1 MDDHKVI
8 SEDGFHTI
16 SSSVY
21 GVTYHSIYGA
31 LNESITVFLSAG
43 LQFQILKGKKKISI
57 FEMGLGTGLNALL
70 TLIDADTTNIN
81 IDYTAIELHP
91 LNWQDA
97 SELNYISELNG
108 QHWKPSFQSM
118 HTSPPGQYI
127 DLSSTFRFRKYHG
140 DLLSTDI
147 EDQYDVIYYD
157 AFAPTAQEELWTPI
171 AMEKMYNMLHP
182 GGVLVTYCAK
192 GSFKR
197 ALRSVGFKVEA
208 LPGPPGKR
216 EMTRAHK

>member
-1 MDDHKVI
+1 MSDQKVI

-16 SSSVY
+16 SSSAY

-70 TLIDADTTNIN
+70 TLIDTADTDIH

-91 LNWQDA
+91 LKWQDA
-97 SELNYISELNG
+97 SELNYINELNG
-108 QHWKPSFQSM
+108 QQWKPSFQSM
-118 HTSPPGQYI
+118 HTCPADQYV
-127 DLSSTFRFRKYHG
+127 DLTSSFRFRKYHG
-140 DLLSTDI
+140 DLLTTDI
-147 EDQYDVIYYD
+147 EGRYDVIYYD
-157 AFAPTAQEELWTPI
+157 AFAPTAQEELWTS
-171 AMEKMYNMLHP
+171 AVMEKMYNMLHQ

-197 ALRSVGFKVEA
+197 ALKSVGFKVEA

>member
-1 MDDHKVI
+1 MDDQKVV

-16 SSSVY
+16 SSSIY

-43 LQFQILKGKKKISI
+43 LQFQILKGKKKISV
-57 FEMGLGTGLNALL
+57 FEMGLGTGFNALL
-70 TLIDADTTNIN
+70 TLIDIN
-81 IDYTAIELHP
+81 ASDIHVDYTAIELHP
-91 LNWQDA
+91 LCWQDA
-97 SELNYISELNG
+97 SELNYIDELDAW
-108 QHWKPSFQSM
+108 QWKPLFKLI
-118 HTSPPGQYI
+118 HTCPQGQYI
-127 DLSSTFRFRKYHG
+127 DLLPTFRFRKFHG
-140 DLLSTDI
+140 DLLTANID
-147 EDQYDVIYYD
+147 DQYDVIYYD
-157 AFAPTAQEELWTPI
+157 AFAPSAQEELWTPSI
-171 AMEKMYNMLHP
+171 MEKMYNMLHP

-197 ALRSVGFKVEA
+197 ALKTVGFKVEA